1 MRPPSGTRIPESS
14 LTVVDLAKRLVQILD
29 DDRRHAATV
38 YTNRRRD
45 YVVRRKVKIG
55 SSGGQRKRS
64 GTTLVPM
71 PRLM

>member
-1 MRPPSGTRIPESS
+1 VR
-14 LTVVDLAKRLVQILD
+14 
-29 DDRRHAATV
+29 
-38 YTNRRRD
+38 
-45 YVVRRKVKIG
+45 RRKVKMG